1 MRTNT
6 VTKNSFKILFA
17 LVAAFFSTHP
27 LDAQEINASVQV
39 VAPRVQQS
47 DKNILQTLQNS
58 IQQFI
63 NNRKWT
69 EDKVEMVERIDVSL
83 FMEITDFENNN
94 FTGTVQ
100 LQVIRPVYNST
111 YKTTVLQFNDDDVSF
126 SYREFENLDYQENM
140 NMNDLTTLLAYYVYI
155 ALGVD
160 HDSFGELA
168 GSEHLTKAQSIV
180 NLMSNKPGWNQG
192 DGKGFRNRFY
202 LAENLTSP
210 RFKEF
215 RELSYKYHRL
225 GLDQFHENPEKGR
238 KVITETLQK
247 IQEASQNNRN
257 SLMQK
262 LFFTT
267 KWPELVEI
275 YKGATAAEKANV
287 TKLLM
292 DIDPTNSKRYENIKT

>member
-1 MRTNT
+1 MT
-6 VTKNSFKILFA
+6 
-17 LVAAFFSTHP
+17 AAFFSTHL

-215 RELSYKYHRL
+215 RELSYKYHHL

-292 DIDPTNSKRYENIKT
+292 DIDPTNSKRYENIKA

>member
-1 MRTNT
+1 MRKNT

-17 LVAAFFSTHP
+17 LTAAFFSTHL

-292 DIDPTNSKRYENIKT
+292 DIDPTNSKRYENIKA

>member
-1 MRTNT
+1 MT
-6 VTKNSFKILFA
+6 
-17 LVAAFFSTHP
+17 AAFFSTHL

-83 FMEITDFENNN
+83 FMEITDFEINN

-140 NMNDLTTLLAYYVYI
+140 NMND
-155 ALGVD
+155 
-160 HDSFGELA
+160 
-168 GSEHLTKAQSIV
+168 
-180 NLMSNKPGWNQG
+180 
-192 DGKGFRNRFY
+192 
-202 LAENLTSP
+202 
-210 RFKEF
+210 
-215 RELSYKYHRL
+215 
-225 GLDQFHENPEKGR
+225 
-238 KVITETLQK
+238 
-247 IQEASQNNRN
+247 
-257 SLMQK
+257 
-262 LFFTT
+262 
-267 KWPELVEI
+267 
-275 YKGATAAEKANV
+275 
-287 TKLLM
+287 
-292 DIDPTNSKRYENIKT
+292 

>member
-1 MRTNT
+1 MRKNT

-17 LVAAFFSTHP
+17 LTAAFFSTHL

-160 HDSFGELA
+160 HDSFGELG

-275 YKGATAAEKANV
+275 YKGGTAAEKANV

-292 DIDPTNSKRYENIKT
+292 DIDPTNSKRYENIKA

>member
-17 LVAAFFSTHP
+17 LTAAFFSTHL

-225 GLDQFHENPEKGR
+225 GLDQLHENPEKGR

-292 DIDPTNSKRYENIKT
+292 DIDPTNSKRYENIKA

>member
-1 MRTNT
+1 MPFVVKHIRVLLIAISSVLLT
-6 VTKNSFKILFA
+6 TK
-17 LVAAFFSTHP
+17 P
-27 LDAQEINASVQV
+27 LLGQEINASVQV

-47 DKNILQTLQNS
+47 DKAVLQTLQNS

-69 EDKVEMVERIDVSL
+69 EEKVEMVERIDVSL
-83 FMEITDFENNN
+83 FMEITNFENNS

-126 SYREFENLDYQENM
+126 SYREFENLDFQENM

-160 HDSFGELA
+160 HDSFGELS
-168 GSEHLTKAQSIV
+168 GSEYLAKAQSIV

-215 RELSYKYHRL
+215 RQLSYKYHRL
-225 GLDQFHENPEKGR
+225 GMDQFHENPEKAR
-238 KVITETLQK
+238 KSITETLQK

-257 SLMQK
+257 SLLQK

-275 YKGATAAEKANV
+275 YKGATAAEKANI
-287 TKLLM
+287 TRLLTE
-292 DIDPTNSKRYENIKT
+292 IDPTNSKRYENIKT